1 LAAELPV
8 SRPAVSQHL
17 KVLKQAGLVLDE
29 AIGTRRIYRLDPN
42 GIDALRGYFTR
53 FWTTAMSSFRDR
65 AEAAARA
72 GQTIETHSST
82 TTFEE
87 KS

>member
-1 LAAELPV
+1 M
-8 SRPAVSQHL
+8 
-17 KVLKQAGLVLDE
+17 LKQAGLVVDE

-72 GQTIETHSST
+72 QSIETSSGT
-82 TTFEE
+82 TIFEE
-87 KS
+87 QS